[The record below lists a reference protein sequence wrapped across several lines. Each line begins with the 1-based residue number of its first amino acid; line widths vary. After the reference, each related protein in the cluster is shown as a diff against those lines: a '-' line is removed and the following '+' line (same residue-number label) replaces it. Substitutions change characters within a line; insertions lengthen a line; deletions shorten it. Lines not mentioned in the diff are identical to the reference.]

1 MMAARRTEGRGLLA
15 ARWTEGCPGHYV
27 IAMVIEDRRSMAL
40 GELVIGKRPSAC
52 ADGSKTDGGPRID
65 GGKTDGWPRAL
76 CFRLP
81 PVTTAFCKMRWLGG
95 GLWGRVAHH
104 ELAHG

>member
-1 MMAARRTEGRGLLA
+1 MLA
-15 ARWTEGCPGHYV
+15 ARGTEGYAH
-27 IAMVIEDRRSMAL
+27 
-40 GELVIGKRPSAC
+40 
-52 ADGSKTDGGPRID
+52 
-65 GGKTDGWPRAL
+65 